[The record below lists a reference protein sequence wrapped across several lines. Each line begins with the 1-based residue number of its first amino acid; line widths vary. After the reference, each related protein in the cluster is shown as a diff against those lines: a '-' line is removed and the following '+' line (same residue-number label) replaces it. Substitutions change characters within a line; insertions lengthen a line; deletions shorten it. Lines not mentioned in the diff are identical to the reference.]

1 MIKFLWRI
9 SLEIWRSIEFNPVEN
24 KIKRGDSALI
34 EFLLLNQFN
43 TVSNYNPT
51 HSEHNDNDGDDD
63 DTFVT

>member
-9 SLEIWRSIEFNPVEN
+9 SLEISRSIEFNPVEN
-24 KIKRGDSALI
+24 KRGDSALI